1 MFAYLFVGLAVHI
14 RGYTCVC
21 LSQCMSPLS
30 VCHFDCTVCSYLSLC
45 RLFFLSFNFFPSGLF
60 VCIFV
65 CRSICTYMW
74 LYVCVCFSVS
84 LSVSVWLYVL
94 SVRICLV
101 VVSSFNFF
109 YSGLFICIF
118 VCWSIC
124 TRMWPHVCVHSFSL
138 PVCLSVSVCPAVL
151 SVRLAAFVR

>member
-1 MFAYLFVGLAVHI
+1 M
-14 RGYTCVC
+14 C
-21 LSQCMSPLS
+21 LLVCMSPLS
-30 VCHFDCTVCSYLSLC
+30 VCHSDCTVCSYMSRC

-118 VCWSIC
+118 VCWSI
-124 TRMWPHVCVHSFSL
+124 RVHVCGHMYVFFLACLPFS
-138 PVCLSVSVCPAVL
+138 VCLSGCTVFPSNCICSLVWL
-151 SVRLAAFVR
+151 SL